1 MMKRKILTGM
11 DRSILHIALPSIV
24 SNITVPLLA
33 LADTT
38 IVGHLGA
45 AAYIGAIAVGGMV
58 FNMIY
63 WLFGFLRMGTGGMT
77 AQAYGAGDR
86 RESMLVLTRS
96 LTVALCISALMIA
109 LQEPLI
115 DLTFHFV
122 SATPEVA
129 RYARQYYTILIWGAP
144 AVLGLYSFAGWFLGM
159 QNARIPMAIALVQ
172 NVVNI
177 AVSLFLVFVLGWKV
191 GGVAAGTLVAQY
203 AGVLMAVVLWRS
215 KYSRLTS
222 RPHWREVWHREA
234 FGRFF
239 TVNRDIFLRTLC
251 LIAVSTYFTSAGSA
265 QGDLVLAANAL
276 LMQFFI
282 LFSYVM
288 DGFAYAGEALGGRFY
303 GASDRAGFS
312 RLTRRLFVWGIA
324 LGVLFTLL
332 YCGLGEQLLAVLT
345 DREEVL
351 ATAHRYLP
359 FAVAIPA
366 VSLSAFLLDG
376 LFIGTTSTRLM
387 LAGMAAATLA
397 FFTVIQLFPFSNDC
411 LWSAFLCY
419 LGMRGLAQGL
429 CMGKVMRKFRTGNGK

>member
-115 DLTFHFV
+115 DLIFHFV

-129 RYARQYYTILIWGAP
+129 CHARQYYTILIWGAP

-177 AVSLFLVFVLGWKV
+177 AVSLFLVFVLRWKV

-215 KYSRLTS
+215 
-222 RPHWREVWHREA
+222 
-234 FGRFF
+234 
-239 TVNRDIFLRTLC
+239 
-251 LIAVSTYFTSAGSA
+251 
-265 QGDLVLAANAL
+265 
-276 LMQFFI
+276 
-282 LFSYVM
+282 
-288 DGFAYAGEALGGRFY
+288 
-303 GASDRAGFS
+303 
-312 RLTRRLFVWGIA
+312 
-324 LGVLFTLL
+324 
-332 YCGLGEQLLAVLT
+332 
-345 DREEVL
+345 
-351 ATAHRYLP
+351 
-359 FAVAIPA
+359 
-366 VSLSAFLLDG
+366 
-376 LFIGTTSTRLM
+376 
-387 LAGMAAATLA
+387 
-397 FFTVIQLFPFSNDC
+397 
-411 LWSAFLCY
+411 
-419 LGMRGLAQGL
+419 
-429 CMGKVMRKFRTGNGK
+429 